1 MKTTDK
7 FSFGDIVSATMP
19 FSDSSA
25 GKIRP
30 VLILTKDQDD
40 YVFLKITTNIS
51 RKGAFDREIIPD
63 EENGL
68 RAISLIKM
76 MKISTYTQEILHK
89 KIGTLSTTD
98 KQKIKKALQDFI
110 DSLR

>member
-7 FSFGDIVSATMP
+7 FIFGDIVSATMP
-19 FSDSSA
+19 FSDLSA

-40 YVFLKITTNIS
+40 YVFLKITTNTS
-51 RKGAFDREIIPD
+51 HQGDFDIEILPD
-63 EENGL
+63 NENGL
-68 RAISLIKM
+68 RAISLVKM
-76 MKISTYTQEILHK
+76 MKISTYTSEILHK
-89 KIGTLSTTD
+89 KIGSLSVTD
-98 KQKIKKALQDFI
+98 KQRIKRALQDFI